1 MSGPPIS
8 SASESGVNKP
18 AVTGPTFTPCMPGA
32 VIQPCWVLR
41 CDNGVSGTQIPGTVV
56 SL

>member
-1 MSGPPIS
+1 MS
-8 SASESGVNKP
+8 SASDSGVSRL

-41 CDNGVSGTQIPGTVV
+41 CDVGVSGTQIPGTVV